1 METQNKKIISL
12 FLRNLAYMIDDDRL
26 TQLQLRMVSEFYMM
40 YLFKEE
46 VETGHQNKSCR
57 RKNVKK
63 IHSPSQKEFEKF
75 VFLGWYIYNK
85 ILNNETV

>member
-1 METQNKKIISL
+1 MKTQNKKISL
-12 FLRNLAYMIDDDRL
+12 FLRNLAYMIDDNRL

-46 VETGHQNKSCR
+46 VVGGG
-57 RKNVKK
+57 RKKVRK